1 MLPVTS
7 LHPTCIVLPY
17 KVLPS
22 VEPQSNCVQAL
33 GALPEVLVIRI
44 LIATPTPVHE
54 QIRLLPSA
62 FHTAA
67 VHAAFP
73 TIDADRSV
81 CVRASDLEYAPFAKA
96 LWPALSL
103 ITSFRTC
110 NRGIERHA
118 MSSQAAAALGSQL
131 DKLSCIQQLCLDGNR
146 MCAKGAKAL
155 GPHLAHLM
163 SLQQLRLGN
172 NDIGPVGVQL
182 LGPHLAHQ
190 TSIQQLDLS
199 CNRMCANGA
208 KALGRHL
215 AYVTSIQQRHQLQ

>member
-22 VEPQSNCVQAL
+22 LEPQSNCVQAL

-54 QIRLLPSA
+54 QIRLLPST

-81 CVRASDLEYAPFAKA
+81 CVDVSDLEHAPFAQA
-96 LWPALSL
+96 LWPALSR
-103 ITSFRTC
+103 ITTFLRSDRDGFVG
-110 NRGIERHA
+110 NL
-118 MSSQAAAALGSQL
+118 MSYEAAAALGSQL
-131 DKLSCIQQLCLDGNR
+131 VKLSCCL
-146 MCAKGAKAL
+146 L
-155 GPHLAHLM
+155 Y
-163 SLQQLRLGN
+163 
-172 NDIGPVGVQL
+172 
-182 LGPHLAHQ
+182 
-190 TSIQQLDLS
+190 TSPSPRD
-199 CNRMCANGA
+199 
-208 KALGRHL
+208 
-215 AYVTSIQQRHQLQ
+215 